1 MRSHG
6 RRRKV
11 RLGSSIT
18 KVARCVGVLKAHPL
32 LAGVSSLL
40 TFIAIWAILTSSLPY
55 ALAPAQPDLALKL
68 NPNNPV
74 ALITKAESLRKKL
87 VGLAATVEHK
97 HSADYERRS
106 ASSDQELIADRDALR
121 DEIRE
126 LALRVIATDPL
137 NARAFRLLAE
147 TSNDTDQVRVLM
159 QKALQ
164 RSRRETVA
172 AFWLLHD
179 SFTRRNYKPAL
190 DYGDI
195 VLRTRSKLRVRVFDY
210 FAVIAEEANGRELL
224 IEQLVNEPGWRT
236 DFFQAL
242 PGKTK
247 NPETPLVLMTAL
259 QELGKPAT
267 QKELEPYLNFLI
279 SKGSMELAYNTW
291 LQFLPK
297 ADVENIGLLTNA
309 SFEREPSGLPFD
321 WRLGKGKNALAE
333 IIPSGQDGPHHALH
347 ITFTDG
353 RVQFPEISQGIV
365 LKPGRYR
372 FEGRLRGTIDGKRG
386 LRWRLRCFSGSKRVL
401 SETEMLIGQ
410 WQHWRLFRLDAE
422 VPDLEDCRG
431 QELLLLHDSRSAS
444 EQLLSGEV
452 WFSNLRLEH
461 LVSGH
466 INPERK

>member
-1 MRSHG
+1 M
-6 RRRKV
+6 
-11 RLGSSIT
+11 T
-18 KVARCVGVLKAHPL
+18 KVARCLGVLKAHPL
-32 LAGVSSLL
+32 LAVISSLL
-40 TFIAIWAILTSSLPY
+40 TLIAIWAILTSSLPY

-74 ALITKAESLRKKL
+74 ALITKAENIRKKL
-87 VGLAATVEHK
+87 VGLATMAEHK
-97 HSADYERRS
+97 HSADDETKPAGGKR
-106 ASSDQELIADRDALR
+106 ELIAARDALR

-147 TSNDTDQVRVLM
+147 TSDDTDQVRALM

-164 RSRRETVA
+164 RSRRESVA
-172 AFWLLHD
+172 AFWLMND
-179 SFTRRNYKPAL
+179 SFNRRDYKSAL

-195 VLRTRSKLRVRVFDY
+195 VLRTRSNLGMRVFDY
-210 FAVIAEEANGRELL
+210 FAIIAEDAHGRELL
-224 IEQLVNEPGWRT
+224 TEQLVNEPGWRT

-247 NPETPLVLMTAL
+247 NPETPPVLMTAL
-259 QELGKPAT
+259 QELGKPVA

-279 SKGSMELAYNTW
+279 SKGRMELAYNTW

-309 SFEREPSGLPFD
+309 SFEREPSGLAFD

-333 IIPSGQDGPHHALH
+333 IIPSGKDGPHHALH

-353 RVQFPEISQGIV
+353 RVQFPEISQSIV
-365 LKPGRYR
+365 LKPGRYH
-372 FEGRLRGTIDGKRG
+372 FEGQLRGTIDGKRG
-386 LRWRLRCFSGSKRVL
+386 LRWRLRCLSGSKRVL
-401 SETEMLIGQ
+401 SETEMLMGQ
-410 WQHWRLFRLDAE
+410 WQHWRVFRLEAE
-422 VPDLEDCRG
+422 VPNLADCRG
-431 QELLLLHDSRSAS
+431 QELRLLHDSRSAS

-452 WFSNLRLEH
+452 WFSDLRLEH